1 MKYVFGPLPSRR
13 LGQSLGIDPI
23 PMKTCNWNCVYC
35 QLGRSSALEAQRR
48 MYAPPE
54 DILAEAFEAIE
65 KHGRDGID
73 WVTFVGSGEPTL
85 HAGLGWMIDELKRR
99 SPIPV
104 AVLTNGSLLDLPEVR
119 RDLRGADAVMPSLDA
134 GTERLYRQINRAAKP
149 FGLDR
154 LVRGLEAFRAEYSG
168 RLWIEVM
175 LISGLNDGDEAL
187 RDLAA
192 ALHRIGPD
200 EVHINLPVRP
210 PAEPWVEPPPA
221 PRIARAA
228 EILGG
233 AARVVAPQAGPLRLS
248 ATDNAVEAILSV
260 IARHPMSEAE
270 ITGALADRPAAEIAE
285 ALRQLERSG
294 RAAKILRSDEAFWT
308 GADAHYVDA
317 ATSRCHAA
325 PRSAEDKSDFNS

>member
-35 QLGRSSALEAQRR
+35 QLGRSSAWRR
-48 MYAPPE
+48 NGGCT
-54 DILAEAFEAIE
+54 LRRRTFWRRLSKAIE

-221 PRIARAA
+221 ADCPRCRDP
-228 EILGG
+228 
-233 AARVVAPQAGPLRLS
+233 RR
-248 ATDNAVEAILSV
+248 
-260 IARHPMSEAE
+260 
-270 ITGALADRPAAEIAE
+270 
-285 ALRQLERSG
+285 RSP
-294 RAAKILRSDEAFWT
+294 R
-308 GADAHYVDA
+308 
-317 ATSRCHAA
+317 
-325 PRSAEDKSDFNS
+325 RSAAGWTTQTVGD